1 MGESFGD
8 ALVVVEVAS
17 DDPKPTKQL
26 WLAFAKPNQALTLV
40 LAQVPEGWTGQII
53 SATPSEKQQ
62 KLFQEVGL
70 KPGEVR
76 RVTAE

>member
-8 ALVVVEVAS
+8 ELIVVEVAS

-40 LAQVPEGWTGQII
+40 PEGWTGQII
-53 SATPSEKQQ
+53 PATPSEKQQ

-76 RVTAE
+76 RVTTE